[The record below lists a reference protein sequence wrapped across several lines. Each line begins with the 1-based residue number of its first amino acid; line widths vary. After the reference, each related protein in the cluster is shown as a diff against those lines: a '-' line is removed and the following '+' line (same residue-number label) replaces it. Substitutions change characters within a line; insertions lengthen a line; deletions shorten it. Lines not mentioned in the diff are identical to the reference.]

1 MSAAGTAIEARFRPH
16 ILLRV
21 GEHSLPQQRDPSS
34 TYHRGTGGRIAL
46 RVQFGSFV
54 VSPAELQELQ
64 ADPWV
69 EIRNEDGYWNLSQ
82 IVNERRQ
89 AYEAAVV
96 NCAAREA
103 DWTHAQASVD
113 ALKIA
118 LERAEKALAEQP
130 KQPAPPAVLADALKQ
145 SGVDF
150 KKDQWSPAK
159 FLDEARDSIVEQ
171 ARRAATP
178 SPEMID
184 KLTAQAGLPKQ
195 APKPGK

>member
-1 MSAAGTAIEARFRPH
+1 MSTEGTAIEARFRPH
-16 ILLRV
+16 IVLRV

-54 VSPAELQELQ
+54 VSEKELEELK

-69 EIRNEDGYWNLSQ
+69 EIRSEDGHWNLAQ
-82 IVNERRQ
+82 IVNERRE
-89 AYEAAVV
+89 AYEAAAV

-103 DWTHAQASVD
+103 DWTHAQQSVD
-113 ALKIA
+113 TLKHALAK
-118 LERAEKALAEQP
+118 AEKALADQP
-130 KQPAPPAVLADALKQ
+130 KQAAPPAVLADALKQ

-159 FLDEARDSIVEQ
+159 FLDDARESLLDQ

-178 SPEMID
+178 SPAMFEKM
-184 KLTAQAGLPKQ
+184 TAEAGLPKQ
-195 APKPGK
+195 AKPAGK